1 MDFIHVTF
9 NFRNTVETMKIFECR
24 RKHEQSYFNPIE
36 PYKRRKTREKKVTY
50 SSLKSDQQGEKINQK
65 DGQQRRCDVLLSLLE
80 GKLEAEGLKLLIA
93 DARIAWCMCPLF
105 LYART

>member
-50 SSLKSDQQGEKINQK
+50 SSLISREKKLI
-65 DGQQRRCDVLLSLLE
+65 RRMASR
-80 GKLEAEGLKLLIA
+80 G
-93 DARIAWCMCPLF
+93 DAMF
-105 LYART
+105 Y